1 MLFNNNLTEIYN
13 KYREGKLAHAYLI
26 ETNNPQRLLEDLKK
40 LIQAIN
46 CPAEFSEKCQACN
59 LCNLIAKDNLPS
71 LITIEPDGTSI
82 KKAQIEAL
90 KLSFETKPIYSKY
103 NVYIIKNA
111 EKLNSSS
118 ANAMLKFVE
127 EPTEG
132 ILGFFITN
140 NKDVIIP
147 TIKSRCQIIVVTYEN
162 NNLLEKLNITSDE
175 LESYKQLIKDYLKKI
190 KTNEFI
196 NNKDFILSKY
206 KERSEIDIMFK
217 IMFEVYYNIFL
228 KSLNKPYNE
237 ELIEIDKIG
246 YQREEICFKLNIISK
261 LIQELSYN
269 VNMELLLDKFV
280 IEMRKQNG

>member
-1 MLFNNNLTEIYN
+1 MF
-13 KYREGKLAHAYLI
+13 
-26 ETNNPQRLLEDLKK
+26 
-40 LIQAIN
+40 
-46 CPAEFSEKCQACN
+46 
-59 LCNLIAKDNLPS
+59 
-71 LITIEPDGTSI
+71 
-82 KKAQIEAL
+82 
-90 KLSFETKPIYSKY
+90 
-103 NVYIIKNA
+103 IKNA

-246 YQREEICFKLNIISK
+246 YQREEICFKL
-261 LIQELSYN
+261 IQELSYN